1 MKKNTERKI
10 YNTLVMTQYLL
21 NIVSPENHFKIRLI
35 KNLSNHNIQ
44 YKDMGFPADW
54 EQRNIWVIPQ

>member
-1 MKKNTERKI
+1 
-10 YNTLVMTQYLL
+10 MTQYLL